1 MGTDCPDFKVGC
13 FLGITLEQLLRV
25 IEQRDLGNPNTVVIH
40 VGTNDIKRTKNL
52 YYVMG
57 DIYELISMA
66 KSKYS
71 SSRVILSAVIDRLE
85 WVANSLGVTFV
96 DPKCWVDNS
105 GFT

>member
-1 MGTDCPDFKVGC
+1 M
-13 FLGITLEQLLRV
+13 
-25 IEQRDLGNPNTVVIH
+25 
-40 VGTNDIKRTKNL
+40 
-52 YYVMG
+52 
-57 DIYELISMA
+57 ISMA

-96 DPKCWVDNS
+96 DPKCWVDDS